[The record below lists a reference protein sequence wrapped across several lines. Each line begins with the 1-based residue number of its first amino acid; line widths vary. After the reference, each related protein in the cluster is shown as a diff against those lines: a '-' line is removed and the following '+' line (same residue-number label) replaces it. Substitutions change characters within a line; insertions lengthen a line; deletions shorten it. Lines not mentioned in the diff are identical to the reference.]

1 MKLRLLVCLVVFLG
15 VVLVGSLVDGA
26 EFKLNNVSPNQ
37 EVVSFFG
44 EESQS
49 LSIGSASY
57 ESVKWY
63 LDGKLVKEDVNSFVL
78 KDLDSAIY
86 IVRVDVIDGTD
97 VDSKTWNIV
106 IKEEQIVKE
115 RGLDRLEVIYYVY
128 VSVLLI
134 VILLVVRL
142 FIIEKRKNK

>member
-1 MKLRLLVCLVVFLG
+1 MVVFLG

-63 LDGKLVKEDVNSFVL
+63 LDGKLVKEDVNSFGL

>member
-115 RGLDRLEVIYYVY
+115 RGLDRLEGIYYVY